1 MITPINNLMNIF
13 QDLGMDM
20 FHSISLSSNANAVK
34 HKMLYE
40 DFDVN
45 ENYDIETDDPYFI
58 PTMQWAKAKVEAYNE
73 QDEKANEKLKKVSE
87 KMKKLNCAKLRDVSK
102 NITAEQ
108 LFEFCKKNI
117 KCYMCHVAFTAK
129 NKPTL
134 DRVDNSK
141 CHSLDNVEA
150 CCLYCNRV
158 KSDNDKG
165 IVQFKI
171 QLRKYCVKNNLPM
184 TLSDEVTHHILRDGI
199 TGGSSDVGH
208 RFNIAGETKINKF
221 EIVKYGDGSYQQ
233 DVGRASQYHVFSVD
247 SKYVMT
253 HICGCDFSSLY
264 PSVYS
269 SNKHPFIRF
278 TGHKMYMP
286 GYQLDRFNTENGKDK
301 MRDVIYNH
309 NRFECDDG
317 TIISKLPYFVA
328 VVKGHIDEE

>member
-1 MITPINNLMNIF
+1 MPFLHSDKWDILNNGFIGTPMKAKQVIVYHKELKVKLRFLDLMMYAPGDNLRGLVKAFGDKRQKMEKGFFPYDILDITIPGVGNRQEEILVELNNILCKNQPFAQEDFHNDLTQEPFTDDNYKIYLQESEKFATRWDYLEGYNIKDVEIMITPINNLMNMF

-45 ENYDIETDDPYFI
+45 ENYDVETDDPYFI

-73 QDEKANEKLKKVSE
+73 QDEKANEKIKKS
-87 KMKKLNCAKLRDVSK
+87 KGTKLRDVSK

-108 LFEFCKKNI
+108 LSEFCKKKI

-141 CHSLDNVEA
+141 GHSLDNIEA

-165 IVQFKI
+165 IVHFKI
-171 QLRKYCVKNNLPM
+171 
-184 TLSDEVTHHILRDGI
+184 
-199 TGGSSDVGH
+199 
-208 RFNIAGETKINKF
+208 
-221 EIVKYGDGSYQQ
+221 
-233 DVGRASQYHVFSVD
+233 
-247 SKYVMT
+247 
-253 HICGCDFSSLY
+253 
-264 PSVYS
+264 
-269 SNKHPFIRF
+269 
-278 TGHKMYMP
+278 
-286 GYQLDRFNTENGKDK
+286 
-301 MRDVIYNH
+301 
-309 NRFECDDG
+309 
-317 TIISKLPYFVA
+317 
-328 VVKGHIDEE
+328 